1 MILSP
6 PNRQR
11 AEDNTETQQLFT
23 YLKKKR
29 FCCGF
34 PAISERPLQRLE
46 MVTKSLN
53 QNSPEIMTSGRAYLF
68 PTCIRHVAACSESLD
83 KWQITS
89 PVTKFLHPS
98 SGGEICGEN
107 QNIFFYYKFLL
118 QTVLLFLQRIAS
130 TIKFRAIGQVLSEI
144 EKACY
149 ATAHNFLTGDVAETC
164 TGTLSWI
171 TSFSNIQ
178 NKTISKLEGQVYL
191 AKLNQGSLQ
200 WPPDT

>member
-6 PNRQR
+6 PNRRKSRRQYW
-11 AEDNTETQQLFT
+11 NIVTVHIFKK
-23 YLKKKR
+23 KKKR

-89 PVTKFLHPS
+89 PVTKFHHPS

-107 QNIFFYYKFLL
+107 QNFFFYYKFLL

-130 TIKFRAIGQVLSEI
+130 IINLGQLDR
-144 EKACY
+144 CY
-149 ATAHNFLTGDVAETC
+149 LR
-164 TGTLSWI
+164 
-171 TSFSNIQ
+171 
-178 NKTISKLEGQVYL
+178 
-191 AKLNQGSLQ
+191 
-200 WPPDT
+200 